1 MSLSDLGDVNR
12 SGQWSQDIGN
22 SGLQEGDVVQ
32 PTEEA
37 EGAVGRNQPTSTKPS
52 RLMTLQVK
60 REVMR
65 NDVGLLICKFVA
77 VDNFPN
83 LPEDWVSS

>member
-22 SGLQEGDVVQ
+22 SDLQEVDVQ
-32 PTEEA
+32 PTEEP

-65 NDVGLLICKFVA
+65 NGAGLLICKFVA

-83 LPEDWVSS
+83 LP

>member
-1 MSLSDLGDVNR
+1 MSNQQKRQKEL
-12 SGQWSQDIGN
+12 
-22 SGLQEGDVVQ
+22 
-32 PTEEA
+32 
-37 EGAVGRNQPTSTKPS
+37 AVGRNQPTSTKPS
-52 RLMTLQVK
+52 RLMTRQVK

-65 NDVGLLICKFVA
+65 NGAGLLTCKFVA